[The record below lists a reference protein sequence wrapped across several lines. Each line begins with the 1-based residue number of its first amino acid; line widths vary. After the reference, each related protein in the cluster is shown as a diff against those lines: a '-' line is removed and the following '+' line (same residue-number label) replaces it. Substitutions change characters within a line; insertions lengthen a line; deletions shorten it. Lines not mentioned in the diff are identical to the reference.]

1 MRHDLKSSLSY
12 ARFAQ
17 MSFILTFGLG
27 MYLFTTIPHNWWI
40 FLTVLMMMSA
50 VQPGLILVKSI
61 NRGKGTIVGIILAF
75 SLVYV
80 LHLNYRFVSIIMI
93 MAMILLNIPTPKRY
107 DLTVT
112 AMTIM
117 IFLSDSYNFKF
128 PLLEGPIEVAI
139 NRITCTIIGIAICIS
154 ADHFLFNRFNYSGKV
169 YSSLQHELLQII
181 QQRMH
186 EVMQEPEKQKNS
198 LVLIKS
204 IRDSFNI
211 IFTEISNSGAGIL
224 NSHTTSPELKQ
235 QVQEFSDISWRLR
248 MLVSA
253 VYFANCVL
261 KDRALYEEHIAEY
274 NKLLGAAKQLLIK
287 V

>member
-1 MRHDLKSSLSY
+1 MRNDLKASLSY

-17 MSFILTFGLG
+17 MSFVLSFGLA

-40 FLTVLMMMSA
+40 FLTVLMIMSA

-75 SLVYV
+75 SLVYL
-80 LHLNYRFVSIIMI
+80 LHLNYRFVSIAMI
-93 MAMILLNIPTPKRY
+93 LFMILLNIPSQKRY
-107 DLTVT
+107 DITVML
-112 AMTIM
+112 MTIM
-117 IFLSDSYNFKF
+117 IFLADSYNFKF
-128 PLLEGPIEVAI
+128 PLLEGPIEVAV
-139 NRITCTIIGIAICIS
+139 NRITCTIIGIVICIA
-154 ADHFLFNRFNYSGKV
+154 ADHFLFNKFNYSGKV
-169 YSSLQHELLQII
+169 YSVLQQELLQII
-181 QQRMH
+181 DQRMN

-204 IRDSFNI
+204 IRESFNS
-211 IFTEISNSGAGIL
+211 IFAEISTSSAGIL
-224 NSHTTSPELKQ
+224 NSHTTSPELKK

-261 KDRALYEEHIAEY
+261 KDQALFEEHGREY
-274 NKLLGAAKQLLIK
+274 HTLFAHAKQLLIK

>member
-93 MAMILLNIPTPKRY
+93 MAMILLNVPTPKRY

-274 NKLLGAAKQLLIK
+274 NKLLSAAKQLLIK